1 MLLASRGFL
10 RHFIILYATL
20 LVFVMVGGGMYLAMS
35 NASQRAAIEVR
46 EAARVNREAQIL
58 SSMLAARAAD
68 AAFLAARITDE
79 LDAKYVSSH
88 ARIVSLL
95 RSFAEIKSGY
105 LQVRYL
111 DAQGRESVRLD
122 NTPEGPRLAPDD
134 QLQDKSQTAY
144 FQKWTLLSPGSVAV
158 SRFDLNVE
166 RGEVEIPFRPVLR
179 FSSPVLGADGRFAGL
194 VVLNLNG
201 EVIRARL
208 QQAAVAALGRPL
220 LVNGDGYWLLG
231 PTPEQEWGFQLG
243 ERREMTVESA
253 WPGAWGPI
261 HSQERGQF
269 FLDGA
274 LYTFDAVRADSAVGI
289 KSTAVMIPEEGW
301 KIVARVPPELLAPP
315 LNTIFIVMT
324 AGLVLLFGGL
334 SWLWAASR
342 ARRDSIQAE
351 LADSEAKFR
360 AMSEASQDALVM
372 TDDQGRVAFWNRA
385 AERMFGVSRQDM
397 EGRPLHDVVAPP
409 GELDKARAGLREFQR
424 TGGGAVINAIN
435 EHEAHRADGTSFP
448 VELSVAAFRRE
459 DRWWAVGAARDIS
472 ERKRAEEALR
482 ELAATDG
489 LTGLLNRRRF
499 MEMGEAEIE
508 RTKRTGRPLSL
519 IMFDVDHFKK
529 VNDTRGHDVGDVVLV
544 SLALTAKDALRAV
557 DVLGRLGG
565 EEFAAILPET
575 GLEEALTVAE
585 RLRRAVA
592 DMGLAPN
599 GEPLP
604 VTISLGVVLGRGA
617 GETLDDLLKR
627 ADTALYRAKSAGRNR
642 VEQG

>member
-1 MLLASRGFL
+1 MPSASRGFL
-10 RHFIILYATL
+10 RHFIILYAAL

-35 NASQRAAIEVR
+35 NASQREAIEAR

-58 SSMLAARAAD
+58 SSVLAARAAD

-79 LDAKYVSSH
+79 LDAKDVSRH
-88 ARIVSLL
+88 ERIESLL
-95 RSFAEIKSGY
+95 SSFAEIKSGY
-105 LQVRYL
+105 VQVRFL
-111 DAQGRESVRLD
+111 DAQGRESVRVD

-134 QLQDKSQTAY
+134 QLQDKSHTAY
-144 FQKWTLLSPGSVAV
+144 FQKGTLLSSGSVAV

-166 RGEVEIPFRPVLR
+166 RGKVEIPFRPVLR
-179 FSSPVLGADGRFAGL
+179 FSSPVRRADGRFAGL
-194 VVLNLNG
+194 VVLNLSG
-201 EVIRARL
+201 EVIHARL
-208 QQAAVAALGRPL
+208 RQAAVAALGRPL

-231 PTPEQEWGFQLG
+231 PAPEMEWGFQLD
-243 ERREMTVESA
+243 ERRDMTVESA
-253 WPGAWGPI
+253 WPGAWGPL
-261 HSQERGQF
+261 HSQKGGQF

-274 LYTFDAVRADSAVGI
+274 LYTFDTVQTDGGI
-289 KSTAVMIPEEGW
+289 GVKTTAVMVPEEGW

-315 LNTIFIVMT
+315 LNTIFIVLT
-324 AGLVLLFGGL
+324 AALVLLFGIL

-372 TDDQGRVAFWNRA
+372 TDDLGRVAFWNRA
-385 AERMFGVSRQDM
+385 AERMFGVTRQDM

-409 GELDKARAGLREFQR
+409 GELDKARVGLRDFKQ
-424 TGGGAVINAIN
+424 TGGGAVINEIGEYVA
-435 EHEAHRADGTSFP
+435 RRGDGGLFP

-482 ELAATDG
+482 ELATTDG

-508 RTKRTGRPLSL
+508 RTKRTGRPVSL

-544 SLALTAKDALRAV
+544 ALARAATGALRAV

-575 GLEEALTVAE
+575 GLEEAAAVAE

-599 GEPLP
+599 GEPQP
-604 VTISLGVVLGRGA
+604 VTISLGVVLGLGA
-617 GETLDDLLKR
+617 ETLDDLLKR
-627 ADTALYRAKSAGRNR
+627 ADTALYRAKSAGRDR
-642 VEQG
+642 VERG

>member
-1 MLLASRGFL
+1 MPTESRRFL
-10 RHFIILYATL
+10 RHFIVLYGSL
-20 LVFVMVGGGMYLAMS
+20 LAFVMVGGGMYLSMS
-35 NASQRAAIEVR
+35 NASQRAAIEAR
-46 EAARVNREAQIL
+46 EASRVNREAQVMAAIL
-58 SSMLAARAAD
+58 ASRSAD

-79 LDAKYVSSH
+79 LDAQYVSSH

-95 RSFAEIKSGY
+95 WSFAEIKSGY
-105 LQVRYL
+105 LQARFL
-111 DAQGRESVRLD
+111 DAQGRESVRVD
-122 NTPEGPRLAPDD
+122 NTPEGPRLVLDD
-134 QLQDKSQTAY
+134 QLQDKSHAAY
-144 FQKWTLLSPGSVAV
+144 FQKGTLLSPGSVAV

-194 VVLNLNG
+194 VVLNLDG

-208 QQAAVAALGRPL
+208 RQAAVAALGRPF
-220 LVNGDGYWLLG
+220 LVNEDGYWLLG
-231 PTPEQEWGFQLG
+231 PAPEMEWGFQLG
-243 ERREMTVESA
+243 ERREMTVEAA
-253 WPGAWGPI
+253 WPGAWERI
-261 HSQERGQF
+261 RSQRQGQF
-269 FLDGA
+269 FLDDA
-274 LYTFDAVRADSAVGI
+274 LYTFDTVQADSAIGV
-289 KSTAVMIPEEGW
+289 KTTAVMVPEEGW
-301 KIVARVPPELLAPP
+301 MVVARVPPELLVPP
-315 LNTIFIVMT
+315 LTATFMILT
-324 AGLVLLFGGL
+324 AGLVLLFGVL
-334 SWLWAASR
+334 SWLWASSR
-342 ARRDSIQAE
+342 AKRDVIQAE
-351 LADSEAKFR
+351 LADSEARFR

-397 EGRPLHDVVAPP
+397 EGRFLHEVVAPP
-409 GELDKARAGLREFQR
+409 GELDKIQTGLRKFKR
-424 TGGGAVINAIN
+424 TGDGAVVNAIN
-435 EHEAHRADGTSFP
+435 EHEARRADGASFP

-482 ELAATDG
+482 ELATTDG

-499 MEMGEAEIE
+499 MELGEAEIE
-508 RTKRTGRPLSL
+508 RTKRTGRPVSL

-544 SLALTAKDALRAV
+544 SLARTAKDALRTV

-575 GLEEALTVAE
+575 GLEEAVAVAE
-585 RLRRAVA
+585 RLRRAVSG
-592 DMGLAPN
+592 MGLAPN

-604 VTISLGVVLGRGA
+604 VTISLGAVQGQGA

-627 ADTALYRAKSAGRNR
+627 ADEAQYRAKSAGRDR